1 MQDHMIWSGFEMT
14 AGRNVARAA
23 AIALLTL
30 TVVVLGFAGS
40 AMAAAPEVAITAP
53 LTGTSTNS
61 QSPIFSGTTNDVL
74 DSVTLQIYAGAS
86 VSGSAIQTDPLL
98 APVEIGPEQ
107 ATWEILPESPLEQG
121 QYTAVAEQ
129 SLGSETGTSP
139 SVTFTIDTTP
149 PMVTINPVTSPSQ
162 NTQPALS
169 GDLGV
174 APGDEASVT
183 VAIHE
188 GGTLSGKAVVSGS
201 ASVSGGIWS
210 YKSSHL
216 SDGTYTVQASQR
228 DDAGNLG
235 RSVAVTFRVDTT
247 PPVVSINAVGSPSKD
262 NEPTLSGGAG
272 VAVGD
277 ESTVTVIIYQGTSA
291 GGTVAASGGVAVTHG
306 TWSYAAPDLADGTY
320 TAQASQSDE
329 AGNLGKSTAVT
340 FTIDTTPPAVTI
352 NAVASPSQTAEPTL
366 TGMAGVAVGDG
377 SSVAV
382 TIYQG
387 ASVGDTIA
395 ASGNVSRNAGSWTY
409 TAPHLADGTYTVQ
422 ASQTDDVGNVGKS
435 AAVTFT
441 IPPKVTLQTPAD
453 GEELDFSKPTF
464 SGRAGHAAGDEPS
477 ITLSIYEGTSASDPL
492 VDTVAG
498 ITPEGGSWT
507 SDSIALPNGRYTV
520 VAEQLDEAGN
530 KGVSNAVTF
539 TISTELSI
547 ETAGFVHRPTGL
559 FTGPTPSFDGVARVG
574 KAVAASVT
582 VKIYSGGTPAGS
594 PVAEM
599 DAGVSESESWAL
611 KSAVSLAGG
620 TYTVQAEQAL
630 SPGKL
635 VSAPISFTVDAEPPG
650 VTLTSPANGSSTS
663 SSSQTLSGSAGTAE
677 GDLSTITAHL
687 YVGGTAEGVPLQTI
701 SAQTSDGSWS
711 ATVSALSVGTYT
723 VQAEQSDD
731 VGNTGHSEAVT
742 FTVASVPSVATQ
754 SSPPV
759 ASFKWIPSAP
769 NTGEQVTLISTST
782 DLSAPITSFAWSP
795 AGNGAFTGGESSLT
809 TSFPTPGAHVVQ
821 LDVTDASGAS
831 STVAE
836 TIAVSAAPVPLMQPF
851 PVVRM
856 AGSYDSTGAKIS
868 LLAVLAPVGAKVAIT
883 CHGPHCPAKAQAFL
897 ATAGAKSKAGTVL
910 VTFRRF
916 ERQLQAGV
924 KLAIWVSKHGEIGKF
939 TRFEIHRG
947 KSPSRVD
954 ECLNPAAT
962 TPIVCPS

>member
-1 MQDHMIWSGFEMT
+1 MT
-14 AGRNVARAA
+14 AGRNVARVAA
-23 AIALLTL
+23 TALITL
-30 TVVVLGFAGS
+30 IVFTLGFVGS
-40 AMAAAPEVAITAP
+40 AAAAAPEVAITAP

-61 QSPIFSGTTNDVL
+61 QSPAFSGTTDDVL

-86 VSGSAIQTDPLL
+86 VSGSAIQTDTLL

-107 ATWEILPESPLEQG
+107 ATWAILPESPLEQG

-129 SLGSETGTSP
+129 TNLGSETGTSP
-139 SVTFTIDTTP
+139 SVTFTVDTTP
-149 PMVTINPVTSPSQ
+149 PMVTIDPVTSPSQ
-162 NTQPALS
+162 NTQPSLS

-174 APGDEASVT
+174 ASGDEASVT

-188 GGTLSGKAVVSGS
+188 GGTLSGKTVVSGV
-201 ASVSGGIWS
+201 ASVTGGIWS

-216 SDGTYTVQASQR
+216 SDGTYTAQASQR
-228 DDAGNLG
+228 DDAGNVG
-235 RSVAVTFRVDTT
+235 KSAAVTFRVDTT

-291 GGTVAASGGVAVTHG
+291 SGTVAASGGVAVTHG
-306 TWSYAAPDLADGTY
+306 TWSYAASDLADGTY
-320 TAQASQSDE
+320 TAQASQGDE
-329 AGNLGKSTAVT
+329 A
-340 FTIDTTPPAVTI
+340 
-352 NAVASPSQTAEPTL
+352 
-366 TGMAGVAVGDG
+366 
-377 SSVAV
+377 
-382 TIYQG
+382 
-387 ASVGDTIA
+387 
-395 ASGNVSRNAGSWTY
+395 
-409 TAPHLADGTYTVQ
+409 
-422 ASQTDDVGNVGKS
+422 GNVGKS

-453 GEELDFSKPTF
+453 GEELGFSKPTF
-464 SGRAGHAAGDEPS
+464 SGLAGHAAGDEPS
-477 ITLSIYEGTSASDPL
+477 ITLNIYEGTSASDPL

-507 SDSIALPNGRYTV
+507 SDSIALPNGTYTA

-530 KGVSNAVTF
+530 KGVSKAVTF
-539 TISTELSI
+539 TIRTELSI

-559 FTGPTPSFDGVARVG
+559 FTGPTPSFNGVARVG

-582 VKIYSGGTPAGS
+582 VKIYSGGAPAGS

-599 DAGVSESESWAL
+599 DAGVSESEAWAV
-611 KSAVSLAGG
+611 KPAVSLAGG